1 MASFVNPA
9 AFTNAFNT
17 QRQLGAQLRAA
28 DQDEQIRAV
37 QLDRMREINALAKNP
52 NATPEQF
59 VRAGDIA
66 TGNALMRIDDSRQ
79 EQMRSAFPSVGAMAA
94 QIRGIQDPQ
103 QKRLAWRTAIE
114 KNAPLFD
121 VIGVPAGQAIAQ
133 LDALDDAKLDE
144 VLGGLSQFAPRQ
156 APIKVNAGDSLVA
169 PGASG
174 QMETLYTAPV
184 APGSVNA
191 PAAIQVY
198 EYMERLGPEERARF
212 LESMRAPQVREIGG
226 VQTLIGP
233 GGQLVPLS
241 SLDAETQALIER
253 ELAKGRAG
261 TQVDTEKTQAQ
272 NQRAYQAFT
281 QSMQGLLSALKET
294 STGPMAGR
302 LPAVTSAQQT
312 AEGAIAVIAPILK
325 QLFRDAGEGNFT
337 DKDQELLLDMVPK
350 RTDHPEARAAKLQM
364 IDSVVRAKLGMPGAA
379 AAPPPRG
386 PSVPPP
392 VGTVKNG
399 YRYMGG
405 DPADPRAWR
414 KVQ

>member
-1 MASFVNPA
+1 MPSYHTPNPA

-66 TGNALMRIDDSRQ
+66 TGNALMSIDESRQ

-156 APIKVNAGDSLVA
+156 APIKVNAGDSLVR
-169 PGASG
+169 PDGRGGYESV
-174 QMETLYTAPV
+174 YTAPS
-184 APGSVNA
+184 APGGDNPFGNINPSEYTPASV
-191 PAAIQVY
+191 
-198 EYMERLGPEERARF
+198 ARF
-212 LESMRAPQVREIGG
+212 Q
-226 VQTLIGP
+226 QTRNYGD
-233 GGQLVPLS
+233 LVP
-241 SLDAETQALIER
+241 
-253 ELAKGRAG
+253 
-261 TQVDTEKTQAQ
+261 
-272 NQRAYQAFT
+272 
-281 QSMQGLLSALKET
+281 
-294 STGPMAGR
+294 
-302 LPAVTSAQQT
+302 
-312 AEGAIAVIAPILK
+312 
-325 QLFRDAGEGNFT
+325 RD
-337 DKDQELLLDMVPK
+337 K
-350 RTDHPEARAAKLQM
+350 
-364 IDSVVRAKLGMPGAA
+364 
-379 AAPPPRG
+379 
-386 PSVPPP
+386 
-392 VGTVKNG
+392 
-399 YRYMGG
+399 
-405 DPADPRAWR
+405 PADPNAAFSHAATLRDDFRVESQKFRDTADSYQRIVDSSANPSPAGDIALLFNYLKVLDPGSTVREGEFQTVGNAGGLPTRVQSLYNRMVNGMLPADVRTDVVGRATQLYR
-414 KVQ
+414 GQEGRFKTQVLDRYHRLARRYGIDPAEFGDPRAKVPTSALPPKNAKGWVLAEDAQGNRAYVSPDGQQFEEVN